1 MSRTGRLTL
10 YLPFA
15 LLLLLSL
22 GYTTYWFVMASRI
35 EAELEQL
42 NRGQILPGVTL
53 AFASQDV
60 GGFPFRFDVL
70 LEGVT
75 ISSDADNGAT
85 AWRSERVALHAM
97 SYGRAHYILEAD
109 GLQTFSWPGDD
120 GALTIVQATPGIAR
134 ASAIFTDG
142 TLTRFDLD
150 VLNVAGEDVSQNA
163 GPEREFS
170 AARAQLHLMAQG
182 DAAILLVVSLDAAT
196 IGRGFRPALGSDLS
210 RLRIEGQ
217 FTHAAALAPLRAGAA
232 DADAA
237 LESWRVAGGTLILMP
252 VDAAWGGAQL
262 SGEGTFALDEAHH
275 WTGEVSAVP
284 EDPVS
289 FLGAL
294 AQSEMI
300 PQETQAQLA
309 AFRQIAGA
317 MGDGLHIPIRLEA
330 SLPFGD
336 GPVMPVLSFAGMG
349 LVVAFRSQETAP

>member
-15 LLLLLSL
+15 LLLALAL
-22 GYTTYWFVMASRI
+22 GYTTYWFVAVSRI
-35 EAELEQL
+35 EAELERL

-75 ISSDADNGAT
+75 VSNDADNGAT

-120 GALTIVQATPGIAR
+120 GALTIMQMTPGLAR
-134 ASAIFTDG
+134 ASAILVDG
-142 TLTRFDLD
+142 ALARFDLD
-150 VLNVAGEDVSQNA
+150 VLNLSGEDVSQGVA
-163 GPEREFS
+163 PERAFS

-182 DAAILLVVSLDAAT
+182 DDAILLVVSLNAAN
-196 IGRGFRPALGSDLS
+196 IGAGFRPALGSDLS
-210 RLRIEGQ
+210 RLRIDGQ
-217 FTHAAALAPLRAGAA
+217 FTQATALAPLRAGAA

-237 LESWRVAGGTLILMP
+237 LENWRMADGELILMP

-262 SGEGTFALDEAHH
+262 IGEGAFALDEMHR
-275 WTGEVSAVP
+275 WTGNVSAAP

-300 PQETQAQLA
+300 PQETRAQIA

-317 MGDGLHIPIRLEA
+317 MGDGLNIPIRLEA
-330 SLPFGD
+330 ALPFGD
-336 GPVMPVLSFAGMG
+336 GAVMPLLRFEGNGMT
-349 LVVAFRSQETAP
+349 VEFRSEETP